1 MTYENGIELAKS
13 DIEKHG
19 ELHALDKYDVLD
31 GELGRGYR
39 EVIEKEVLYFGINRK
54 L

>member
-1 MTYENGIELAKS
+1 MTFNEGIELAKS

-19 ELHALDKYDVLD
+19 ELHALDKYEVLD

-39 EVIEKEVLYFGINRK
+39 ELVDKEVLYFSLGRF
-54 L
+54 